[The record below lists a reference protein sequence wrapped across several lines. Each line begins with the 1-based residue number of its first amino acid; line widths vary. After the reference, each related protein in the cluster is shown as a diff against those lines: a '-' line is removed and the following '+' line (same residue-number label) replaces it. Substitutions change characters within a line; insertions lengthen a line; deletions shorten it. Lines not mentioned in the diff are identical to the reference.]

1 MTIHLTPDD
10 MRSTRTP
17 ECAVRTGADPEVWQL
32 SWLPERTL
40 TRKQAFAGMQLDE
53 LLSDPHAV
61 LDTRAHAQIEF
72 CAAAVGIAW
81 TEAAGRLFIR
91 MIERLD
97 GDPEEVA
104 GQPTPIGRP
113 RTATWLFAHPDATR
127 RVVLG

>member
-17 ECAVRTGADPEVWQL
+17 EYAVRTGADPEVWQL
-32 SWLPERTL
+32 SWLPGRTL

-53 LLSDPHAV
+53 LLSDLNAV
-61 LDTRAHAQIEF
+61 HDKRAHAQIEF
-72 CAAAVGIAW
+72 CAAALGIAW
-81 TEAAGRLFIR
+81 TQAAGQLFIR
-91 MIERLD
+91 MLDRLD
-97 GDPEEVA
+97 ADPEEVA
-104 GQPTPIGRP
+104 RPRPTGRP